1 MEDLKNIKDVKR
13 EVKNIQRKIQ
23 YNKKILHGSEKKAY
37 KLNSYKEF
45 EEIYIKYGSE
55 LYSKYVPKRY
65 RNKDIKALLKNGRFI
80 ELYNKHGKKEF
91 EKYEYKI
98 RRIDI
103 RNETG
108 SEVKAYL
115 DSVENV
121 LKKKAI
127 PAILTVGIV
136 APGYIATLSDYQR
149 KCEEDKYGTEIQ
161 AYIDEVNEYGAK
173 IKSYNLNDL
182 QNIMKV
188 MNDMWENIVGYGNPN
203 INLTSCMG
211 LDMATEDATGVCR
224 NMADDMARKLNAN
237 DEKYNART
245 IIIYEDGSGYE
256 LANIK
261 REIVKEENEERGIL
275 TESQTKLI
283 TDTITKFLGNHV
295 AVLID
300 LPEKNVKLVIDPTNP
315 GIGMF
320 QNGKIKMFNSKGE
333 DPITFTVKPFGESIM
348 GLKKLAS
355 LPEEYI
361 SSIGL
366 NDYEELEREFGVD
379 AQNTALK
386 QIRTLG
392 NDWID
397 TIKVDLVDQNDK
409 KEQKKEQKLII
420 NKNEDIEK

>member
-55 LYSKYVPKRY
+55 LYSKYVPKKY

-224 NMADDMARKLNAN
+224 NMADDMARKLNAI

-261 REIVKEENEERGIL
+261 REIVKEENEEQGIL
-275 TESQTKLI
+275 T
-283 TDTITKFLGNHV
+283 
-295 AVLID
+295 
-300 LPEKNVKLVIDPTNP
+300 
-315 GIGMF
+315 
-320 QNGKIKMFNSKGE
+320 
-333 DPITFTVKPFGESIM
+333 
-348 GLKKLAS
+348 
-355 LPEEYI
+355 
-361 SSIGL
+361 
-366 NDYEELEREFGVD
+366 
-379 AQNTALK
+379 
-386 QIRTLG
+386 
-392 NDWID
+392 
-397 TIKVDLVDQNDK
+397 
-409 KEQKKEQKLII
+409 
-420 NKNEDIEK
+420 